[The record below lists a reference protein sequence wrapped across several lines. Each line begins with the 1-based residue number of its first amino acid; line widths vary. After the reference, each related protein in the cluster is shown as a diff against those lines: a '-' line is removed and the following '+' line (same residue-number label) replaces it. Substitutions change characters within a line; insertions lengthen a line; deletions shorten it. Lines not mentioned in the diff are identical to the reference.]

1 MKILFFR
8 ISFLVL
14 LVFLQISFFNI
25 LFPWFRAPLFLLGVV
40 VAFALVRSF
49 PAALF
54 MTVPLTL
61 LFDVISLGALS
72 WFSLYAVFFAYVTSF
87 LLRRLLLEH
96 HGTGLVLY
104 ALVAF
109 GGALFYQAL
118 FSLVV
123 YRLVAPETVGL
134 FRSVPSGESLLFSL
148 LVFLPVFLLTYVIIR
163 RFERY
168 LELLSQKQFRNV
180 R

>member
-1 MKILFFR
+1 MKIFFSR
-8 ISFLVL
+8 IAFLLL

-25 LFPWFRAPLFLLGVV
+25 LFPWFRAPLFLLGAV

-61 LFDVISLGALS
+61 FFDAISIGTVS
-72 WFSLYAVFFAYVTSF
+72 WFSLYAAFFAYVTSF

-109 GGALFYQAL
+109 GGALFYQGL

-123 YRLVAPETVGL
+123 YRLAAPETAAL
-134 FRSVPSGESLLFSL
+134 LRSAPSTESLMFSL
-148 LVFLPVFLLTYVIIR
+148 LVFLPVFLLTYAIVR

-168 LELLSQKQFRNV
+168 LELLNQKQFRNV

>member
-1 MKILFFR
+1 MKILFYR
-8 ISFLVL
+8 IAFLFL

-25 LFPWFRAPLFLLGVV
+25 LFPWFRAPLFLLGAV

-61 LFDVISLGALS
+61 FFDAASIGAIS
-72 WFSLYAVFFAYVTSF
+72 WFSLYAVFFAYLTSF

-96 HGTGLVLY
+96 HGLGLVLY

-109 GGALFYQAL
+109 GAALVYQVL

-123 YRLVAPETVGL
+123 YRLVAPDTAAI
-134 FRSVPSGESLLFSL
+134 FRSAPSAEVLVFSL
-148 LVFLPVFLLTYVIIR
+148 VIFLPVFLLTYVSVR
-163 RFERY
+163 RFEHY
-168 LELLSQKQFRNV
+168 LDFLNQKQFRNV

>member
-1 MKILFFR
+1 MKIFFFR
-8 ISFLVL
+8 IAFLFL

-25 LFPWFRAPLFLLGVV
+25 LFPWFRAPLFLIGAV

-54 MTVPLTL
+54 MTVPLTV
-61 LFDVISLGALS
+61 LFDAASLGMLS
-72 WFSLYAVFFAYVTSF
+72 WFTLYAVFFAYMTSF

-96 HGTGLVLY
+96 HGLGLVLY

-109 GGALFYQAL
+109 GGALLYQGL
-118 FSLVV
+118 FSLAV
-123 YRLVAPETVGL
+123 YRFFVPEAAVL
-134 FRSVPSGESLLFSL
+134 FRSVPSTDSLLFSL
-148 LVFLPVFLLTYVIIR
+148 LIFIPVFLLTYMIIR

-168 LELLSQKQFRNV
+168 LELLNQRQFRNV